1 MDRREALLERLDAI
15 AASLE
20 ADADGLALLGLGSVG
35 RELERLDAWS
45 DLDFFAIV
53 RAGAKRRFIDGLS
66 WLERAA
72 PLAYAFKNTADG
84 YKLLFHDG
92 VFAEMAV
99 FEPEELAGIPFA
111 PGRAVWVRPGFDAA
125 ALEPKDERGRL
136 RDGFELRHAA
146 EELLTCLYV
155 GLCRWRRGERL
166 SAWRF
171 IQSYCLDRYLELS
184 TLRDP
189 PEGGAADLYGLD
201 RRFELRY
208 PEAAKGLP
216 SFLLGY
222 DRVPEAAAWLLGWL
236 GSWYPVSPA
245 LSAEI
250 TKLLA

>member
-1 MDRREALLERLDAI
+1 MDRKDALLKRLDAI

-20 ADADGLALLGLGSVG
+20 ADDDGLALLGLGSVG

-53 RAGAKRRFIDGLS
+53 RPGAKRRFIDELS

-84 YKLLFHDG
+84 YKLLFQDG

-99 FEPEELAGIPFA
+99 FEPEELAKIPFA
-111 PGRAVWVRPGFDAA
+111 PGRAVWVRPGFDASG
-125 ALEPKDERGRL
+125 LEPRDERGRL
-136 RDGFELRHAA
+136 RGDFELRHAA

-184 TLRDP
+184 ALRDP

-208 PEAAKGLP
+208 PESAKGLP
-216 SFLLGY
+216 SLLLGY
-222 DRVPEAAAWLLGWL
+222 ERVPEAASWLLSWL

-250 TKLLA
+250 KKLLA